1 MTESHDVSPSPQRGE
16 GLTLPSPRGERVCSI
31 GTAVAEGMAMLAAAG
46 IPEPRREA
54 RLILGLA
61 LDIDPAMALGY
72 PERVIDGAARAQ
84 FERLIARRAENEP
97 FARLKGSREFWSLDF
112 ALSPETLDPRPDSE
126 TLIEAALAL
135 LPDRLAPLRLLDF
148 GTGTGCL
155 LLALLFELP
164 NATGL
169 GIDIQPGAVAVAL
182 RNAKALGLESRAQFQ
197 CGDWDQG
204 IEGKVDVILAN
215 PPYIVRSEL
224 PLLAP
229 EVRAFEPKM
238 ALDGGIDGLNGYRA
252 LAPAAK
258 RLLVPGGFAC
268 FELGAGQVDA
278 ASALMAESG
287 LQIKA
292 IRSDL
297 AGMPRCLIAT
307 P

>member
-1 MTESHDVSPSPQRGE
+1 MTESRDVSR
-16 GLTLPSPRGERVCSI
+16 SPRGERICNI
-31 GTAVAEGMAMLAAAG
+31 ATAVAAATGILAGAG

-61 LDIDPAMALGY
+61 LDIDPAVALGY
-72 PERVIDGAARAQ
+72 PERLIDEAARAR
-84 FERLIARRAENEP
+84 FERLIARRAEHEP

-135 LPDRLAPLRLLDF
+135 LPDRQAPLRLLDF

-155 LLALLFELP
+155 LLALLHELP
-164 NATGL
+164 NASGL
-169 GIDIQPGAVAVAL
+169 GIDVQPGAVATAR
-182 RNAKALGLESRAQFQ
+182 RNAKALGLESRAQFG

-204 IEGKVDVILAN
+204 IEGKVDVIVAN
-215 PPYIVRSEL
+215 PPYIVSSEL

-229 EVRAFEPKM
+229 EIRAFEPKM

-258 RLLVPGGFAC
+258 RLMVPGGFAC
-268 FELGAGQVDA
+268 FELGAGQVEA

-292 IRSDL
+292 IRYDL
-297 AGMPRCLIAT
+297 AGTARCLVAT